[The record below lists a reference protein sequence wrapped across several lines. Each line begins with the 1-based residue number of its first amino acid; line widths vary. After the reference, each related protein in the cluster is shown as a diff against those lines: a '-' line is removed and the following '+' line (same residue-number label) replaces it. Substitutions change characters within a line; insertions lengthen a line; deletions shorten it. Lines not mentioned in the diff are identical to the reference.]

1 MVMPI
6 YDDAPL
12 RYLRRPIVNWTL
24 IALNI
29 IVFLVVQS
37 ELFGDPLTVVRGFA
51 IIPRVLFGEAELA
64 DWIVGPPAAATLVT
78 ALFFHSSLV
87 HLGSNMLFLYVFGDN
102 VEDAM
107 GSLHYLLFYLS
118 CGVASGVFYI
128 YATPHSITPLIG
140 ASGAIS
146 GVCAAFLLLHPRAT
160 VAGIFPPLSLGACA
174 DLAWSLALGDALEV
188 DSGAAGAA
196 VLLRRLRLALRRRL
210 DFDAA
215 YQRLYG
221 RGRRGRLDGACRRDR
236 RRPGADAAVQAP
248 PAQAFRPRRF
258 ARLGAGTAGRGRGRA
273 MIACVALS
281 LV

>member
-12 RYLRRPIVNWTL
+12 RYLRWPIVNWTL

-29 IVFLVVQS
+29 VIFLLVQS

-64 DWIVGPPAAATLVT
+64 DWIVGPPPALTLLT
-78 ALFFHSSLV
+78 ALFFHSSLL

-107 GSLHYLLFYLS
+107 GSFHYVLFYLS
-118 CGVASGVFYI
+118 CGVCSGVFYI

-160 VAGIFPPLSLGACA
+160 VAGIFPPLSLALAPIWLGAFLSGTRLRSILGLRA
-174 DLAWSLALGDALEV
+174 PLFSFVASGWLFVGVWILMQLINAFMGEGGAIAWMAHVG
-188 DSGAAGAA
+188 GIAAGL
-196 VLLRRLRLALRRRL
+196 VLTPLFKRRKHRL
-210 DFDAA
+210 FD
-215 YQRLYG
+215 
-221 RGRRGRLDGACRRDR
+221 RGGPLAPA
-236 RRPGADAAVQAP
+236 PGQQDAGEDAP
-248 PAQAFRPRRF
+248 
-258 ARLGAGTAGRGRGRA
+258 
-273 MIACVALS
+273 
-281 LV
+281 